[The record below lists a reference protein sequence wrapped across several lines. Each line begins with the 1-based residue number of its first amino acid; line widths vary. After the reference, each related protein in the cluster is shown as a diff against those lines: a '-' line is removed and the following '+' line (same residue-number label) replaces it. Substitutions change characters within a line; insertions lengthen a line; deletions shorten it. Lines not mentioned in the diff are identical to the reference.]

1 LKRTGQPKYTNPGR
15 RRPKRK
21 ERKKGRKEEGSKLHM
36 KEQHIDLAEQR
47 LKGPLTEK
55 ALDRLDEA
63 LDTEKGEKLANVCFK
78 ILHHAG
84 IKNAER
90 EQTPLLA
97 RQEGAQ
103 IAAAS
108 ITGLLQ
114 GMKQMFGEGSQEQPT
129 SRAQHTHDTSS
140 QEHDSPQFRI
150 TSEIPVVANEE
161 EGASPEEE
169 YSSLGFTPS
178 QLEQLYGDEDE

>member
-1 LKRTGQPKYTNPGR
+1 
-15 RRPKRK
+15 
-21 ERKKGRKEEGSKLHM
+21 M

-114 GMKQMFGEGSQEQPT
+114 GMKQMFSGNPSSGASPQEQPT

>member
-1 LKRTGQPKYTNPGR
+1 
-15 RRPKRK
+15 
-21 ERKKGRKEEGSKLHM
+21 M

-55 ALDRLDEA
+55 ALDRLNDA

-84 IKNAER
+84 VKNAER

-108 ITGLLQ
+108 ITGLLA
-114 GMKQMFGEGSQEQPT
+114 GMKHMFGEGPQAAQEQSQVSELP
-129 SRAQHTHDTSS
+129 SRTQHAHGTSS
-140 QEHDSPQFRI
+140 REEEKEEKEPQFRI
-150 TSEIPVVANEE
+150 SWSQA
-161 EGASPEEE
+161 PEEE
-169 YSSLGFTPS
+169 SSDQLLLDQS
-178 QLEQLYGDEDE
+178 QLEQLYGDDDE